1 MGDDR
6 QHGIAPAMQRYVR
19 SAFLRNVTST
29 FGMNILL
36 LAVSIANSA
45 IIARALGPGGKGIL
59 TLALL
64 TPNLLGLLLGL
75 GIGGANVYHTGTRRI
90 PVPPLVRNS
99 MGVALL
105 ASLVGAGAIGLLLVT
120 GWLTRLLPG
129 VPVNI
134 ALLALL
140 IFPLGLLSSYLNGIL
155 QGQQHIFKLNTIMA
169 LQSVAT
175 LALTLL
181 LVMGLHLELAG
192 GVLAY
197 VGAAALAVALTV
209 SAVRREG
216 AQFAPAWQPSVL
228 RPSLAYGLKGYVG
241 NILQFF
247 NYRLDVFL
255 VNFFL
260 GSTGV
265 GIYSVSVALAELL
278 WQFPNAVSFVIFPKS
293 SATKTAWMNAFTPRV
308 FYLTLALTALGGFG
322 LALLGHFMILLIFGE
337 RFSAAYQPMLA
348 LLPGVILLGGGK
360 VLTNEIAGRGYP
372 HYNSISSG
380 LGLVLTLAL
389 DLLLIPRYGVLGA
402 AIASSLA
409 YTVVF
414 GAAVFFYR
422 MVSRSKSDEPMNP

>member
-45 IIARALGPGGKGIL
+45 IIARALGPGGKGSL

-64 TPNLLGLLLGL
+64 TPNLLVLLLGL
-75 GIGGANVYHTGTRRI
+75 GIGVANVYHTGTRRI
-90 PVPPLVRNS
+90 PVPLLVQNS
-99 MGVALL
+99 MGIALL
-105 ASLVGAGAIGLLLVT
+105 ESVVGAIAIGLLLAT

-129 VPVNI
+129 VPMDI

-140 IFPLGLLSSYLNGIL
+140 IFPLGLLNSYWSGVL
-155 QGQQHIFKLNTIMA
+155 QGQQRIFKLNTIMT
-169 LQSVAT
+169 LQGVTT
-175 LALTLL
+175 LILTLL
-181 LVMGLHLELAG
+181 LVTGLHLGLTG

-197 VGAAALAVALTV
+197 VGAAALALALTGN
-209 SAVRREG
+209 AVRQEG
-216 AQFAPAWQPSVL
+216 ARFAPTWQPNVL

-255 VNFFL
+255 VNFFV
-260 GSTGV
+260 GNAGV

-278 WQFPNAVSFVIFPKS
+278 WQFPNAVSFVIFAKS
-293 SATKTAWMNAFTPRV
+293 SATKPTQMNVFTPRV
-308 FYLTLALTALGGFG
+308 FRLTLVLTALGGLG

-337 RFSAAYQPMLA
+337 RFSAAYQPMLV

-372 HYNSISSG
+372 HYNSIGSG
-380 LGLVLTLAL
+380 LGLIVTLAL

-409 YTVVF
+409 YSVVF
-414 GAAVFFYR
+414 GAAVLFYLR
-422 MVSRSKSDEPMNP
+422 VSRNKSDEPVNC

>member
-1 MGDDR
+1 
-6 QHGIAPAMQRYVR
+6 MQRYVR
-19 SAFLRNVTST
+19 SVFLRNVTST

-64 TPNLLGLLLGL
+64 TPNLLTLLLGL

-90 PVPPLVRNS
+90 PVPSLVRNS

-105 ASLVGAGAIGLLLVT
+105 ASLVGAGATGLLLT
-120 GWLTRLLPG
+120 TDWLTRLLPG
-129 VPVNI
+129 VPVDV

-140 IFPLGLLSSYLNGIL
+140 LFPLGLLSSYLNGVL
-155 QGQQHIFKLNTIMA
+155 LGQQHIFKLNTIMA
-169 LQSVAT
+169 LQGVAT

-181 LVMGLHLELAG
+181 LVMGLHLGLVG

-197 VGAAALAVALTV
+197 VGAAVLALALTV
-209 SAVRREG
+209 SAIRPEG
-216 AQFAPAWQPSVL
+216 AQFVPAWQSSVL
-228 RPSLAYGLKGYVG
+228 RPSLAYGLKGYIG

-260 GSTGV
+260 GSAGV

-278 WQFPNAVSFVIFPKS
+278 WQLPNAVSFVIFPKS
-293 SATKTAWMNAFTPRV
+293 SATKPSQMNLFTPRV
-308 FYLTLALTALGGFG
+308 FRLTLALTALGGLG
-322 LALLGHFMILLIFGE
+322 LALLGRFMILLIFGE
-337 RFSAAYQPMLA
+337 RFSAAYPPMLA

-372 HYNSISSG
+372 HYNSIGSG
-380 LGLVLTLAL
+380 LGLIFTLAL
-389 DLLLIPRYGVLGA
+389 DLLLIPRYGVMGA
-402 AIASSLA
+402 AVASSLA
-409 YTVVF
+409 YGVVF
-414 GAAVFFYR
+414 GSAVFFYLT
-422 MVSRSKSDEPMNP
+422 VSRGKPDEPVTP